1 MLTCPIQSFQLIN
14 VVRKVPLQTCVL
26 NHKSPIYDL
35 GSCSRQPYQRFLSLC
50 TALPEREVDDDGDP
64 CHRNSLL
71 QPTSCISTDFNGNS
85 RYACFFWFIHNVL
98 LTTSSALKNQTEFPH
113 SRFSVCLRLKI
124 SNTLTNGNFIVE
136 KLTSWS
142 TMLPTI
148 CI

>member
-1 MLTCPIQSFQLIN
+1 MQSEKYLCGLAFWTTRFLFMIWG
-14 VVRKVPLQTCVL
+14 LAHG
-26 NHKSPIYDL
+26 NHIRD
-35 GSCSRQPYQRFLSLC
+35 FLSLC
-50 TALPEREVDDDGDP
+50 TALPQREVDDDGDP
-64 CHRNSLL
+64 CHRNSLHPCHRNSQH
-71 QPTSCISTDFNGNS
+71 QPTSSISTDFNGNS